1 MLRSS
6 LCDYIDAYILLSG
19 TIIITRRA
27 EDATPVN
34 KRTGKRDKEVI
45 LKNCALF
52 VEYTS
57 EINNTQIDYAKDLG
71 VVIPMYNLIEYSVN
85 FFENIRNFMAIL

>member
-6 LCDYIDAYILLSG
+6 LCDYSDAYILVSG
-19 TIIITRRA
+19 TIIITRKA

-34 KRTGKRDKEVI
+34 KRTDKRDKEVI

-57 EINNTQIDYAKDLG
+57 EINNTQIDYTKDVG

-85 FFENIRNFMAIL
+85 FFDNIRNFMAIL